1 MLNPY
6 KLKYGITVPR
16 LSGGWS
22 SRDWQP
28 LRRSRLF
35 RKIYWYNFF
44 WRKLKHDDICMMKK
58 KALKKIKQVAFINT
72 EIIGDKKDI
81 HFHSCISKI
90 DSSYIGPP
98 LETFRLAEY
107 YKMDKLYSSDTN
119 PFGYSKSKIAI
130 ELLKS
135 PSNRAATNIGYS
147 SKTKTWWGWSHRAIS
162 KFRIGDKIKYD
173 DDLLI
178 LSTGWLPGAP
188 WYKKEEE
195 EINRI
200 KSMFKDGV
208 LTITDDKT
216 AWLLAKR
223 FASSVALGI
232 ISATTPP
239 LYCIF

>member
-6 KLKYGITVPR
+6 KLKYGITVPK
-16 LSGGWS
+16 LDEGWS
-22 SRDWQP
+22 SRDWKP
-28 LRRSRLF
+28 LKRSKLF
-35 RKIYWYNFF
+35 KKIYWYNFF
-44 WRKLKHDDICMMKK
+44 WRKPEGDSICMMKK
-58 KALKKIKQVAFINT
+58 KALKKIKKVAFINT
-72 EIIGDKKDI
+72 EMIGDRKDI
-81 HFHSCISKI
+81 PFHSCISKI
-90 DSSYIGPP
+90 DNSYIGPP
-98 LETFRLAEY
+98 LETFRLVEY
-107 YKMDKLYSSDTN
+107 YKIDKLYSSNTN
-119 PFGYSKSKIAI
+119 PFYSKNEIAI
-130 ELLKS
+130 DLLKS
-135 PSNRAATNIGYS
+135 QSSKTAASVGYS

-178 LSTGWLPGAP
+178 LSNGWLPGAP

-223 FASSVALGI
+223 FARSVA
-232 ISATTPP
+232 
-239 LYCIF
+239 